1 LEEGSLSADLI
12 LAASSLWLATAI
24 LAPLRAVR
32 AALRYLLSAGC
43 VLGVAACLMALPNAI
58 ARVEFPFALASQRI
72 AFALEPSALWLLG
85 FGLVP
90 AIFSCWLGSPLAGRS
105 GTWWAGASFSL
116 LGALGVFGLQDGMS
130 MLVAWEVMS
139 LGGAVMLVGERA
151 CDAQG
156 KPVLLMLA
164 LLEVGAIALVF
175 AVLLLDQG
183 AAGIGF
189 GSFDAH
195 ASRSSAL
202 LSWIAGI
209 ALLIGFGA
217 KLGLIPFYEWFPRAY
232 SSGSGAT
239 GVLFSGVVLNAAY
252 FALSRGWNSWLG
264 LADNDG
270 AAFGLGVV
278 AIAIGVVSAV
288 LAVLFAFQQDDWRAL
303 LSYSSAENASVAVAM
318 LGVTQLFRSD
328 HLNDLAGLA
337 WTVALLH
344 LAGHALAK
352 GGLFLVA
359 DGIQAST
366 GNYDIVPRGWI
377 RNSGFMLG
385 VGALFAAMSLASIP
399 PQAGFV
405 SEWYVFQSVFQGFHL
420 SAFAGRLVL
429 VLAGAGLA
437 LAAAVALA
445 TFVKLFGL
453 GLLGLPDPECQ
464 PPIPR
469 RSAAAVGV
477 LGLCVL
483 AVAVGAPLWLNAL
496 ASGAQTLF
504 QVNSPQAM
512 VSGWLL
518 VPLTDKF
525 AFISPSKLIIA
536 MPLLALI
543 PFVLLRLATRRP
555 VRRTAVWFGGMTAHV
570 REAMTTPLTF
580 SNAMRTFYS
589 FVYQPTMST
598 EREHEQREYFIKR
611 LVFSEGVTDL
621 FGRHLFDPAVRVVT
635 WCADRLRALQSGNL
649 NFYLAL
655 IGGLLVAILALTLI

>member
-1 LEEGSLSADLI
+1 LSADLI
-12 LAASSLWLATAI
+12 LATSALWLAAA
-24 LAPLRAVR
+24 LLSPLRSVR
-32 AALRYLLSAGC
+32 VLVRYSLTAGF
-43 VLGVAACLMALPNAI
+43 VLGVVACLLALPTATP
-58 ARVEFPFALASQRI
+58 RVEFPFALASQRI
-72 AFALEPSALWLLG
+72 AFKLEPSALWLLG

-90 AIFSCWLGSPLAGRS
+90 AIFACWLGSPLSGRS
-105 GTWWAGASFSL
+105 GTWWMGASLSL

-139 LGGAVMLVGERA
+139 LGGAVMLAGERA
-151 CDAQG
+151 RDTNG
-156 KPVLLMLA
+156 NSVLLMLA
-164 LLEVGAIALVF
+164 LLEVGAIALVL
-175 AVLLLDQG
+175 AILLLDHASG
-183 AAGIGF
+183 GI
-189 GSFDAH
+189 SFDAFSAH
-195 ASRSSAL
+195 APHASAL
-202 LSWIAGI
+202 LSWVAGV
-209 ALLIGFGA
+209 ALLVGFGA

-239 GVLFSGVVLNAAY
+239 GVLFSGVVLNAGY

-264 LADNDG
+264 VASDSG
-270 AAFGLGVV
+270 TAFGLGVV

-288 LAVLFAFQQDDWRAL
+288 LAILFAFQQDDWRAL

-328 HLNDLAGLA
+328 HLGDLAGLA

-344 LAGHALAK
+344 LAGHSLAK
-352 GGLFLVA
+352 GALFLVA

-366 GNYDIVPRGWI
+366 GNYDIVPRAWL
-377 RNSGFMLG
+377 RNSAFMLG
-385 VGALFAAMSLASIP
+385 LGAAFAVMSLASVP

-405 SEWYVFQSVFQGFHL
+405 SEWYVFQTVFQGFHL
-420 SAFAGRLVL
+420 SAFTGRLVL

-453 GLLGLPDPECQ
+453 GLLGMPDVDYARPV
-464 PPIPR
+464 PR
-469 RSAAAVGV
+469 RNAAVVGA

-483 AVAVGAPLWLNAL
+483 AVAIGAPLWLNAL

-504 QVNSPQAM
+504 QANSPQAM
-512 VSGWLL
+512 VAGWLL

-525 AFISPSKLIIA
+525 AFISPSKLIIV
-536 MPLLALI
+536 MPLLALL
-543 PFVLLRLATRRP
+543 PLALLRLTKRRP
-555 VRRTAVWFGGMTAHV
+555 VRRTAVWFGGMTTDG

-621 FGRHLFDPAVRVVT
+621 FERHLFAPATRIVT
-635 WCADRLRALQSGNL
+635 WSAEKLRAFQSGNL
-649 NFYLAL
+649 NFYLAV
-655 IGGLLVAILALTLI
+655 IGGLLVAILALTLV

>member
-1 LEEGSLSADLI
+1 MSADLI
-12 LAASSLWLATAI
+12 LAASVLWLATAI
-24 LAPLRAVR
+24 LSPVRSVR
-32 AALRYLLSAGC
+32 ALPRYLLAAGC
-43 VLGVAACLMALPNAI
+43 VLGVAACLIALPTATP
-58 ARVEFPFALASQRI
+58 RVEFPFALASQRI

-90 AIFSCWLGSPLAGRS
+90 ATFACWLGSPLSGRS
-105 GTWWAGASFSL
+105 GTWWAGASLSL

-139 LGGAVMLVGERA
+139 LGGAVMLAGEREHA
-151 CDAQG
+151 READG

-175 AVLLLDQG
+175 AILLLDH
-183 AAGIGF
+183 ASADIGF
-189 GSFDAH
+189 DAFSAH
-195 ASRSSAL
+195 APHTSAL
-202 LSWIAGI
+202 LSWAAGI

-239 GVLFSGVVLNAAY
+239 GALFSGVVLNAAY

-264 LADNDG
+264 VAHDSG
-270 AAFGLGVV
+270 TAFGLGVV

-288 LAVLFAFQQDDWRAL
+288 LAILFAFQQDDWRAL

-344 LAGHALAK
+344 LAGHSLAK
-352 GGLFLVA
+352 GALFLVA

-385 VGALFAAMSLASIP
+385 LGALFAVMSLASIP

-420 SAFAGRLVL
+420 SAFTGRLAL

-453 GLLGLPDPECQ
+453 GLLGMPDPDYQ
-464 PPIPR
+464 RPVPR

-496 ASGAQTLF
+496 ASGARTLF
-504 QVNSPQAM
+504 QANSPQAM

-525 AFISPSKLIIA
+525 AFISPSKLVIV

-543 PFVLLRLATRRP
+543 PLALLRLTRTRP
-555 VRRTAVWFGGMTAHV
+555 VRRTAVWFGGMTPHGRDAL
-570 REAMTTPLTF
+570 TTPLTF

-621 FGRHLFDPAVRVVT
+621 FERHLFEPAVRIVT
-635 WCADRLRALQSGNL
+635 WCADKLRALQSGNL

-655 IGGLLVAILALTLI
+655 IGGLLVAILALTLV

>member
-1 LEEGSLSADLI
+1 LSADLI
-12 LAASSLWLATAI
+12 LAASALWLTAAI
-24 LAPLRAVR
+24 LSPLRLVR
-32 AALRYLLSAGC
+32 ALVRYSLTAGC
-43 VLGVAACLMALPNAI
+43 VLSVVVCLLALPTATP
-58 ARVEFPFALASQRI
+58 RVDFPFALASQRI
-72 AFALEPSALWLLG
+72 AFKLEPSALWLLG

-90 AIFSCWLGSPLAGRS
+90 ATFACWLGSPLSGRT
-105 GTWWAGASFSL
+105 GTWWMGASLSL
-116 LGALGVFGLQDGMS
+116 LGALGVFGLQDGIS

-139 LGGAVMLVGERA
+139 LGGAVMLAGERA
-151 CDAQG
+151 RDTNG
-156 KPVLLMLA
+156 HSVLFMLA
-164 LLEVGAIALVF
+164 LLEVGAIALVLTI
-175 AVLLLDQG
+175 LLLDRASG
-183 AAGIGF
+183 DI
-189 GSFDAH
+189 SFDAFSAH
-195 ASRSSAL
+195 APHASAL
-202 LSWIAGI
+202 LSWVAGV
-209 ALLIGFGA
+209 ALLVGFGA

-252 FALSRGWNSWLG
+252 FALSRGWNNWLG
-264 LADNDG
+264 VASDSG
-270 AAFGLGVV
+270 TAFGLGVV

-288 LAVLFAFQQDDWRAL
+288 LAILFAFQQDDWRAL

-328 HLNDLAGLA
+328 HLGDLAGLA

-344 LAGHALAK
+344 LAGHSLAK
-352 GGLFLVA
+352 GALFLVA
-359 DGIQAST
+359 DGIQSST
-366 GNYDIVPRGWI
+366 GNYDIVPRAWLK
-377 RNSGFMLG
+377 NSGFMLG
-385 VGALFAAMSLASIP
+385 LGAIFAVMSLASVP
-399 PQAGFV
+399 PQAGLV
-405 SEWYVFQSVFQGFHL
+405 SEWYVFQTVFQGFHL
-420 SAFAGRLVL
+420 SAFTGRLVL

-453 GLLGLPDPECQ
+453 GLLGMPDADYARPV
-464 PPIPR
+464 PR
-469 RSAAAVGV
+469 RNAAVVGA

-504 QVNSPQAM
+504 QANSPHAM
-512 VSGWLL
+512 VAGWLL
-518 VPLTDKF
+518 VQLSDKF
-525 AFISPSKLIIA
+525 AFISPSKLIIV
-536 MPLLALI
+536 MPLLALL
-543 PFVLLRLATRRP
+543 PLALLRLTKTRP
-555 VRRTAVWFGGMTAHV
+555 VRRTAVWFGGMTTDG

-621 FGRHLFDPAVRVVT
+621 FERHLFAPATRIVT
-635 WCADRLRALQSGNL
+635 WSAEKLRALQSGNL

-655 IGGLLVAILALTLI
+655 IGGLLVAILALTLV

>member
-1 LEEGSLSADLI
+1 MSAELI
-12 LAASSLWLATAI
+12 LAASALWLAAAI
-24 LAPLRAVR
+24 LSPLRSVR
-32 AALRYLLSAGC
+32 VLVRYSLTAGC
-43 VLGVAACLMALPNAI
+43 VLGVGACLLALPTATP
-58 ARVEFPFALASQRI
+58 RVEFPFALASQRI
-72 AFALEPSALWLLG
+72 AFKLEPSALWLLG

-90 AIFSCWLGSPLAGRS
+90 AIFACWLGSPLSGRS
-105 GTWWAGASFSL
+105 GTWWMGASLSL

-139 LGGAVMLVGERA
+139 LGGAVMLAGERA
-151 CDAQG
+151 RDTG
-156 KPVLLMLA
+156 GNSVLLMLA
-164 LLEVGAIALVF
+164 LLEVGAIALVL
-175 AVLLLDQG
+175 AILLLDRASGGISFG
-183 AAGIGF
+183 AF
-189 GSFDAH
+189 SVH
-195 ASRSSAL
+195 APHASAL
-202 LSWIAGI
+202 LSWVAGV
-209 ALLIGFGA
+209 ALLVGFGA

-264 LADNDG
+264 VASDSST
-270 AAFGLGVV
+270 AFGLGVL
-278 AIAIGVVSAV
+278 AIAIGVASAV
-288 LAVLFAFQQDDWRAL
+288 LAILFAFQQDDWRAL
-303 LSYSSAENASVAVAM
+303 LSYSSAENASIAVAM

-328 HLNDLAGLA
+328 QLGDLAGLA

-344 LAGHALAK
+344 LAGHSLAK
-352 GGLFLVA
+352 GALFLVA

-366 GNYDIVPRGWI
+366 GNYDILPRAWLK
-377 RNSGFMLG
+377 NSGFMLG
-385 VGALFAAMSLASIP
+385 LGAAFAVMSLASVP

-405 SEWYVFQSVFQGFHL
+405 SEWYVFQTVFQGFHL
-420 SAFAGRLVL
+420 SAFTGRLVL

-453 GLLGLPDPECQ
+453 GLLGMPDVDYARPV
-464 PPIPR
+464 PR
-469 RSAAAVGV
+469 RNAAVVGV

-504 QVNSPQAM
+504 QANSPQAM
-512 VSGWLL
+512 VAGWLL

-525 AFISPSKLIIA
+525 AFISPSKLIIV
-536 MPLLALI
+536 MPLLALL
-543 PFVLLRLATRRP
+543 PLALLRLMKTRR
-555 VRRTAVWFGGMTAHV
+555 VRRTAVWFGGMTPNG

-621 FGRHLFDPAVRVVT
+621 FERHLFAPATRIVT
-635 WCADRLRALQSGNL
+635 WSAEKLRALQSGNL

-655 IGGLLVAILALTLI
+655 IGGLLVAILALTLV

>member
-1 LEEGSLSADLI
+1 LSADLI
-12 LAASSLWLATAI
+12 LAATILWLAAAM
-24 LAPLRAVR
+24 LSPLRLLR
-32 AALRYLLSAGC
+32 ASIRYLLTAGC
-43 VLGVAACLMALPNAI
+43 VLGVAACLIALPTATL
-58 ARVEFPFALASQRI
+58 RVELPFALASQRI

-90 AIFSCWLGSPLAGRS
+90 ATFACWLGSPLSGRS
-105 GTWWAGASFSL
+105 GTWWTGASLSL

-139 LGGAVMLVGERA
+139 LGGAVMLAGERA
-151 CDAQG
+151 REANG

-175 AVLLLDQG
+175 AILLLDH
-183 AAGIGF
+183 ASADI
-189 GSFDAH
+189 SFDAFSAH
-195 ASRSSAL
+195 APDAPAL
-202 LSWIAGI
+202 LSWVAGI

-264 LADNDG
+264 LANDSG
-270 AAFGLGVV
+270 TAFGLGVV

-288 LAVLFAFQQDDWRAL
+288 LAILFAFQQDDWRAL

-352 GGLFLVA
+352 GALFLVA
-359 DGIQAST
+359 DGIHGST

-377 RNSGFMLG
+377 RSSGFMLG
-385 VGALFAAMSLASIP
+385 LGALFAVMSLASIP

-420 SAFAGRLVL
+420 SAFTGRLVL
-429 VLAGAGLA
+429 VLAGAGFA

-453 GLLGLPDPECQ
+453 GLLGMPERDDQ
-464 PPIPR
+464 RPVPR
-469 RSAAAVGV
+469 RSVVAVGV

-496 ASGAQTLF
+496 ASGAQALF
-504 QVNSPQAM
+504 QVNSPRAM

-518 VPLTDKF
+518 VPLTDTF
-525 AFISPSKLIIA
+525 AFISPSKLVIV

-543 PFVLLRLATRRP
+543 PLILLRLTRTRP
-555 VRRTAVWFGGMTAHV
+555 VRRTAVWFGGMTPHG
-570 REAMTTPLTF
+570 RDAMTTPLTF

-589 FVYQPTMST
+589 FVYLPTMNT
-598 EREHEQREYFIKR
+598 EREHAQREYFIKR

-621 FGRHLFDPAVRVVT
+621 FGRHLFEPATRMVIR
-635 WCADRLRALQSGNL
+635 CAERLRALQSGNL

-655 IGGLLVAILALTLI
+655 IGGLLVAILALTVV

>member
-1 LEEGSLSADLI
+1 MSAELI
-12 LAASSLWLATAI
+12 QVAALLWLASAI
-24 LAPLRAVR
+24 ISPLHGVR
-32 AALRYLLSAGC
+32 AGARALLSAGC
-43 VLGVAACLMALPNAI
+43 VLGVAGCLVALPAGMP
-58 ARVEFPFALASQRI
+58 RVVVPIALASHDV
-72 AFALEPSALWLLG
+72 AFALEPAALWLLG

-90 AIFSCWLGSPLAGRS
+90 AIFACALGSPLGGRS
-105 GTWWAGASFSL
+105 GAWSTGAALSL

-130 MLVAWEVMS
+130 LLVAWETMS
-139 LGGAVMLVGERA
+139 LGGALMLTGESA
-151 CDAQG
+151 HDADG
-156 KPVLLMLA
+156 KPVLLMLG

-175 AVLLLDQG
+175 AVVLLDHV
-183 AAGIGF
+183 ANDIGF
-189 GSFDAH
+189 GGFGAH
-195 ASRSSAL
+195 ASQASSVV
-202 LSWIAGI
+202 SWFAGI

-217 KLGLIPFYEWFPRAY
+217 KLGLVPFYEWFPRAY
-232 SSGSGAT
+232 SCGSGAT
-239 GVLFSGVVLNAAY
+239 GALFSGVVLNAAY
-252 FALSRGWNSWLG
+252 FALSRGWNSWLSVG
-264 LADNDG
+264 TDSST
-270 AAFGLGVV
+270 AFGLGVV
-278 AIAIGVVSAV
+278 AIAIGVTSAV
-288 LAVLFAFQQDDWRAL
+288 LAVFFAFQQDDWRAL

-352 GGLFLVA
+352 GALFLTA
-359 DGIQAST
+359 DGIYAST
-366 GNYDIVPRGWI
+366 RNYDIVPRGWI

-385 VGALFAAMSLASIP
+385 LGAVFAVMSLASIP

-420 SAFAGRLVL
+420 SAFIGRLVL

-453 GLLGLPDPECQ
+453 GLLGMPDVDYERPV
-464 PPIPR
+464 PR
-469 RSAAAVGV
+469 RHAVVVGV

-504 QVNSPQAM
+504 QANSPQAM

-518 VPLTDKF
+518 VPLTSKF
-525 AFISPSKLIIA
+525 AFISPSKLIIV
-536 MPLLALI
+536 MPLLSLI
-543 PFVLLRLATRRP
+543 PLALLWFTTKRT
-555 VRRTAVWFGGMTAHV
+555 VRRTAVWFGGMTADG

-598 EREHEQREYFIKR
+598 EREHELREYFIKR

-621 FGRHLFDPAVRVVT
+621 FERHLFAPAIRIVV
-635 WCADRLRALQSGNL
+635 WGAEKLRALQSGNL

-655 IGGLLVAILALTLI
+655 IGGLLVAILALTLV

>member
-1 LEEGSLSADLI
+1 MSADLI
-12 LAASSLWLATAI
+12 LAASALWLAAAI
-24 LAPLRAVR
+24 LSPLRPLRVMVR
-32 AALRYLLSAGC
+32 YSLTTGC
-43 VLGVAACLMALPNAI
+43 VLGVVACLFALPTATP
-58 ARVEFPFALASQRI
+58 RVDFPFALASQRI
-72 AFALEPSALWLLG
+72 AFKLEPSALWLLG

-90 AIFSCWLGSPLAGRS
+90 ATFACWLGSPLSGRT
-105 GTWWAGASFSL
+105 GTWWMGASLSL
-116 LGALGVFGLQDGMS
+116 LGALGVFGLQDGVS

-139 LGGAVMLVGERA
+139 LGGAVMLAGERA
-151 CDAQG
+151 CDTNG
-156 KPVLLMLA
+156 NSVLLMLA
-164 LLEVGAIALVF
+164 LLEVGAIALVL
-175 AVLLLDQG
+175 AILLLDHASG
-183 AAGIGF
+183 GIGF
-189 GSFDAH
+189 DAFSAH
-195 ASRSSAL
+195 APHASAL
-202 LSWIAGI
+202 LSWVAGV
-209 ALLIGFGA
+209 ALLVGFGA

-264 LADNDG
+264 VASDG
-270 AAFGLGVV
+270 GTAFGLGVV
-278 AIAIGVVSAV
+278 AIAIGVLSAV
-288 LAVLFAFQQDDWRAL
+288 LAILFAFQQDDWRAL

-328 HLNDLAGLA
+328 HLGDLAGLA

-344 LAGHALAK
+344 LAGHSLAK
-352 GGLFLVA
+352 GALFLVA

-366 GNYDIVPRGWI
+366 GNYDIVPRAWLK
-377 RNSGFMLG
+377 NSGFMLG
-385 VGALFAAMSLASIP
+385 LGAAFAVMSLASVP

-405 SEWYVFQSVFQGFHL
+405 SEWYVFQTVFQGFHL
-420 SAFAGRLVL
+420 SAFTGRLVL

-453 GLLGLPDPECQ
+453 GLLGMPDVDYARPV
-464 PPIPR
+464 PR
-469 RSAAAVGV
+469 RNAAVVGV

-496 ASGAQTLF
+496 ASGARTLF
-504 QVNSPQAM
+504 QANSPQAM
-512 VSGWLL
+512 VAGWLL
-518 VPLTDKF
+518 VPSTDKF
-525 AFISPSKLIIA
+525 AFISPSKLIIV
-536 MPLLALI
+536 MPLLALL
-543 PFVLLRLATRRP
+543 PLALLKLTKTRP
-555 VRRTAVWFGGMTAHV
+555 VRRTAVWFGGMTTDG

-621 FGRHLFDPAVRVVT
+621 FERHLFAPATRIVT
-635 WCADRLRALQSGNL
+635 WSAEKLRALQSGNL

-655 IGGLLVAILALTLI
+655 IGGLLVAILALTLV

>member
-1 LEEGSLSADLI
+1 MSADLI
-12 LAASSLWLATAI
+12 LATSVLWLAAAI
-24 LAPLRAVR
+24 LSPLRLLR
-32 AALRYLLSAGC
+32 ASNRYLLSAGC
-43 VLGVAACLMALPNAI
+43 ALGVAACLIALPTAI
-58 ARVEFPFALASQRI
+58 PRIEFPFALASQRI

-90 AIFSCWLGSPLAGRS
+90 AIFACWLGSPLSGHS
-105 GTWWAGASFSL
+105 GTWWAGASLSL

-139 LGGAVMLVGERA
+139 LGGAVMLAGERA
-151 CDAQG
+151 REANG

-175 AVLLLDQG
+175 AILLLDH
-183 AAGIGF
+183 ASADI
-189 GSFDAH
+189 SFDAFSAH
-195 ASRSSAL
+195 APHASAL
-202 LSWIAGI
+202 LSWVAGI

-264 LADNDG
+264 VANDSG
-270 AAFGLGVV
+270 TAFGLGVV

-288 LAVLFAFQQDDWRAL
+288 LAILFAFQQDDWRSL
-303 LSYSSAENASVAVAM
+303 LSYSSAENASIAVAM

-328 HLNDLAGLA
+328 HLNDLASLA

-352 GGLFLVA
+352 GALFLVA

-385 VGALFAAMSLASIP
+385 LGALFAVMSLASIP

-420 SAFAGRLVL
+420 SAFTGRLVL

-453 GLLGLPDPECQ
+453 GLLGMPDPDYQ
-464 PPIPR
+464 RPVPR
-469 RSAAAVGV
+469 RNAAAVGV

-496 ASGAQTLF
+496 ASGAQMLF
-504 QVNSPQAM
+504 QANSPQAM
-512 VSGWLL
+512 VSGWQL

-525 AFISPSKLIIA
+525 AFISPSKLIIV

-543 PFVLLRLATRRP
+543 PLGLLRFTRTRP
-555 VRRTAVWFGGMTAHV
+555 VRRTAVWFGGMTPHG
-570 REAMTTPLTF
+570 RDAMTTPLTF

-598 EREHEQREYFIKR
+598 VREHEQREYFIKR

-621 FGRHLFDPAVRVVT
+621 FERHLFEPAVRTVT

-655 IGGLLVAILALTLI
+655 IGGLLVATLALTLV